1 MFDDGRPNCIPDK
14 GVLGISSGLQD
25 FRNALELRLTVDEN
39 YEKRGRSRE
48 PRPSVGWMIA
58 EERWILVSTTT
69 MVEWKF
75 RQS

>member
-58 EERWILVSTTT
+58 EERWILVSTT

>member
-48 PRPSVGWMIA
+48 PRPSVGWM
-58 EERWILVSTTT
+58 EEVDPR
-69 MVEWKF
+69 F
-75 RQS
+75 DDDG

>member
-39 YEKRGRSRE
+39 YEKRERSRE
-48 PRPSVGWMIA
+48 PRPSFGWMMA
-58 EERWILVSTTT
+58 EKRWILVSTTT

>member
-1 MFDDGRPNCIPDK
+1 MFGDGRPNCIPDK